1 MFTTVVLL
9 NILVVE
15 LDVEITEYL
24 MFERHFIE
32 DACSFGRFTRVIES
46 ALQCLGRY
54 DTGSC

>member
-1 MFTTVVLL
+1 M
-9 NILVVE
+9 VE

-24 MFERHFIE
+24 MLEQHFIE
-32 DACSFGRFTRVIES
+32 DACSFGGFARVIES